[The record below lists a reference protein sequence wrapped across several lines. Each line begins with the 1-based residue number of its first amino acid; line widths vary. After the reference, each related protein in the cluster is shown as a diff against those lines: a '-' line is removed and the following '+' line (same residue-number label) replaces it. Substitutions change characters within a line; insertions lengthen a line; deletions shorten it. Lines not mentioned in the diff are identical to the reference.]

1 MKDKH
6 SVGDYKQVILV
17 REDLKMSAGKLGAQV
32 GHASVEATLKSDKA
46 KIEQWRRH
54 GMKKVVLAVK
64 DEREL
69 LGYKTDAARSK
80 LINALIKDE
89 GRTFFKEPTITCLA
103 IGPDK
108 EDKINKVT
116 GHLKVLK

>member
-6 SVGDYKQVILV
+6 AQIEYKQVILV

-32 GHASVEATLKSDKA
+32 GHASVEATLKSDRA

-54 GMKKVVLAVK
+54 GMKKVVLSVK
-64 DEREL
+64 DENEL
-69 LGYKTDAARSK
+69 LKYKKTAVGLK
-80 LINALIKDE
+80 LTNALIVDA
-89 GRTFFKEPTITCLA
+89 GRTFFDKPTTTCLA

-108 EDKINKVT
+108 EDKIDKVT
-116 GHLKVLK
+116 GHLKMLK